1 MRIHQEKY
9 IQVYIDYLI
18 EYVRVLDL
26 LDMRVTEYEMIIYET
41 IHIPTR
47 GE

>member
-1 MRIHQEKY
+1 MRINKENY
-9 IQVYIDYLI
+9 VQVYLI
-18 EYVRVLDL
+18 ISLNNVK
-26 LDMRVTEYEMIIYET
+26 VTGYEMIIYET

>member
-1 MRIHQEKY
+1 MIQSYSLRRIY
-9 IQVYIDYLI
+9 SSIFDYLI
-18 EYVRVLDL
+18 QIYVRV
-26 LDMRVTEYEMIIYET
+26 TGYEMIIHET